1 MRTSTLIVPNEISY
15 LSAIQAFARETA
27 RAVGFDK
34 NDAEKI
40 LLALEEAVTNI
51 IQHAY
56 EEGEQASFEVLFEP
70 LTTGLKITV
79 KDKGLPF
86 YPEKIAEYTTP
97 TDVDHVPIGLG
108 SLLMKNAVDELVFH
122 NLGREGKELHLIK
135 RHPYKSIIDYHA
147 PSQLERFPDPTVRRD
162 VPVEE
167 KALEVRLL
175 KPSEA
180 FDVSKLFYRAYGYSY
195 GIDSIYY
202 PDRFSQLVLDG
213 SIISAVTVTE
223 ENQVVGHAALVKDDP
238 GANIAEM
245 AMAAVQPD
253 FRGYGCQNRM
263 LAFLVEEARQRGL
276 VGIYSK
282 VVTNHVYAQKAGQK
296 VGFKRVAL
304 VVGLIPADRSFKGI
318 HAQLSQR
325 ESVAYGFLPLA
336 NPRDI
341 TLYPPDHHRDFVEVI
356 FRTVG
361 LERNFGRPTEDA
373 SFAGEVRP
381 LIKTTLV
388 SSYNRATIEIH
399 HYGSDTLSET
409 KMILKE
415 LRFKKIDQIT
425 LYLNLRYPETA
436 LLCGEFEKLGFFIA
450 GVLPFSHVGDALIL
464 QYLNN
469 VFIDYDKI
477 QVASETLEAIRAYVR
492 SHDPNL
498 T

>member
-27 RAVGFDK
+27 GAVGFDK

-70 LTTGLKITV
+70 LTTGLKITL

-108 SLLMKNAVDELVFH
+108 S
-122 NLGREGKELHLIK
+122 
-135 RHPYKSIIDYHA
+135 
-147 PSQLERFPDPTVRRD
+147 
-162 VPVEE
+162 
-167 KALEVRLL
+167 
-175 KPSEA
+175 
-180 FDVSKLFYRAYGYSY
+180 
-195 GIDSIYY
+195 
-202 PDRFSQLVLDG
+202 
-213 SIISAVTVTE
+213 
-223 ENQVVGHAALVKDDP
+223 
-238 GANIAEM
+238 
-245 AMAAVQPD
+245 
-253 FRGYGCQNRM
+253 
-263 LAFLVEEARQRGL
+263 
-276 VGIYSK
+276 
-282 VVTNHVYAQKAGQK
+282 
-296 VGFKRVAL
+296 
-304 VVGLIPADRSFKGI
+304 
-318 HAQLSQR
+318 
-325 ESVAYGFLPLA
+325 
-336 NPRDI
+336 
-341 TLYPPDHHRDFVEVI
+341 
-356 FRTVG
+356 
-361 LERNFGRPTEDA
+361 
-373 SFAGEVRP
+373 
-381 LIKTTLV
+381 
-388 SSYNRATIEIH
+388 
-399 HYGSDTLSET
+399 
-409 KMILKE
+409 
-415 LRFKKIDQIT
+415 

-492 SHDPNL
+492 SHDRNL